1 MSEVS
6 MSVCR
11 RLIVISAVLAG
22 ALSGCATAP
31 PPPPPAGTLP
41 PAPKALKAPTAAP
54 AATRSASTPQTVDI
68 TPLHDFKERWGEP
81 TEAGANFSGQYT
93 RLLITARVSGN
104 GSDSSTLPY
113 IPRNILHRAL
123 WGKEFNFVLTAKLR
137 IPDTLEFT
145 VPLAIIGHQ
154 SNSNG
159 ETWLR
164 ELSIERRDFP
174 LFLVKRDGR
183 TSNPSLSAEVKGSNT
198 YTSRGAAAGIS
209 ALARVSQLT
218 GAAPSVI
225 TQLTKDSTKAAAT
238 QFDLAL
244 SNLLA
249 SSVTERTNSDR
260 PLAHWPAESRK
271 SPKGLEIILKV
282 PKGGDWDDQ
291 KLMEVGRWIISFAA
305 PRPSVFSDWSVCT
318 VPQSDEANLNAIRC
332 SRTISEAQSKVRA
345 EVQPSEILN
354 FDLVNGASQKLGT
367 IRAFLA
373 QQEWFTTAVVA
384 FSGTSDEAVDNA
396 SNLFCRRVINEI
408 TALDLSEF
416 DARLVLWAVY
426 KGMPVNFPSRFKSA
440 ADCKDSTG
448 NSPTVRTEPVV
459 TTVPS

>member
-11 RLIVISAVLAG
+11 RLIVIGAVLAG
-22 ALSGCATAP
+22 ALSGCA
-31 PPPPPAGTLP
+31 GTLP
-41 PAPKALKAPTAAP
+41 QPPQAVMASPAAPATAPAARPAPAAAP
-54 AATRSASTPQTVDI
+54 AASTPRSVDI
-68 TPLHDFKERWGEP
+68 TPLHDFKEQWGDP

-93 RLLITARVSGN
+93 RLLITASVSGN
-104 GSDSSTLPY
+104 GSGGSTLPY
-113 IPRNILHRAL
+113 KPRNILQRAL

-198 YTSRGAAAGIS
+198 YTSRGAAAGVS

-282 PKGGDWDDQ
+282 PKSGDWDDQ
-291 KLMEVGRWIISFAA
+291 DAMEVGRWIISFAA

-318 VPQSDEANLNAIRC
+318 PPQSDKTNVNVIRC
-332 SRTISEAQSKVRA
+332 SGTISEAQGEISA

-384 FSGTSDEAVDNA
+384 FSGPNAEADDNA

-426 KGMPVNFPSRFKSA
+426 KGMPVKFPDLFKRA
-440 ADCKDSTG
+440 ADCKDSAG
-448 NSPTVRTEPVV
+448 DQPVR
-459 TTVPS
+459 SRS